1 MRFLELLE
9 IMALNPKKLRKLRD
23 YIDNSLNV
31 YVVVT
36 LLYLGWELMKG
47 FIQKSGFH
55 LYLNLLPTIP
65 PAWDQFF

>member
-31 YVVVT
+31 YVVVI

-55 LYLNLLPTIP
+55 LY
-65 PAWDQFF
+65 